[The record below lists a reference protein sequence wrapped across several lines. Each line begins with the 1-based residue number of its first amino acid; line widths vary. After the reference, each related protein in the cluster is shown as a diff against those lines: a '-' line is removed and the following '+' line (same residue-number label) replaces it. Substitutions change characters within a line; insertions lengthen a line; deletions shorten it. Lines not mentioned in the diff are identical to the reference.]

1 MRATQVSLDKD
12 KGICDYRYTL
22 GECRTSA
29 WSGNHGNIAIAGNKR
44 GVNVRQSGAL
54 AQHNTMG
61 SIMVTTSLQQEEEM
75 VAERHLHS
83 HCSYCQ
89 PSTMKSIVGLTL
101 NLSSRLLSAAF
112 WVKII

>member
-1 MRATQVSLDKD
+1 MTIGTHYS
-12 KGICDYRYTL
+12 
-22 GECRTSA
+22 ECRTSA
-29 WSGNHGNIAIAGNKR
+29 WSGCHGNIAIAGYEKD
-44 GVNVRQSGAL
+44 VNVHLSGAL

-61 SIMVTTSLQQEEEM
+61 SIMVTTLLLQQEEEM